1 MGLRCSLMRRSTFTS
16 REITMPTISQTRR
29 RLRGAIAIP
38 AGLALA
44 ACASTPPPPTASLDA
59 ARQAIA
65 SAERS
70 DAAQHAPAELNQART
85 RIAAAQAEVTA
96 EKMVAAERLADQS
109 RADAE
114 LASARAGAVK
124 ARAMNEEMKRS
135 TSTLVEEMQRTTGD
149 RR

>member
-1 MGLRCSLMRRSTFTS
+1 MQTS
-16 REITMPTISQTRR
+16 PQTNR
-29 RLRGAIAIP
+29 RLRQAIAIP

-59 ARQAIA
+59 ARQAIS

-85 RIAAAQAEVTA
+85 SIAAAQAEVTA
-96 EKMVAAERLADQS
+96 KKMVAAQRLADEA

-114 LASARAGAVK
+114 LASARAGAAK

-135 TSTLVEEMQRTTGD
+135 TSTLVEEMQRTAGD
-149 RR
+149 RQ